1 MIAAPPLKSA
11 PAMSSEDDFE
21 PRLGRLGN
29 PGRKPRPGKFLAR
42 VIAAANLA
50 RGGAPGRARRSTFT
64 GSRIGRGAGAGRL
77 LSARDRYAAFRQ
89 RRVIVKVRLV
99 KLGGNG
105 FEGAKAHLRYVERDG
120 TTREGERGQLY
131 GADADAVDRGAWL
144 EQAKDDRHQF
154 RIIASAEDGAE
165 YENLK
170 PLTRRLMARV
180 EEDLGTR
187 LDWVAVDHHNTGHP
201 HTHIIVRG
209 KDARGAD
216 LVIARD
222 YISHGLR
229 ERAAELVDLDLGPR
243 TEAAIEQRLRAE
255 VDQERLTSIDRA
267 MLREAG
273 SDVLVSSQG
282 RGAFGQSIRMGRL
295 RKLEGLGLATK
306 VGAAHWRLAPD
317 LADTLRRMGERGDII
332 RTMQRAYSTRAD
344 APAVADRAIYDPLA
358 SDARP
363 LVGRV
368 IERGLSDE
376 HADRHYVIVDA
387 VDGRSYYAEIGVGD
401 AVAPIPTGAIIEIA
415 PREAG
420 IRTADRTISEVA
432 AANGGRYSVDV
443 HLRHDPAAS
452 ERFAE
457 AHIRRLEAMRRTI
470 RSVERDADGSWI
482 ITPDHLHKVEAFE
495 ARQRRDRP
503 VVVEIFSPAALDQ
516 LPASDAAT
524 WLDRELIAE
533 APLPLRDAGFG
544 REVQAAR
551 TARQQW
557 LVAEGLADER
567 DGRIIYRRNLL
578 DTLRRRE
585 LLRVADQLSGEIG
598 KPFAEA
604 GRQERI
610 EGRLVRAV
618 EMTSGRH
625 ALVERAHDFTLVPWR
640 PVMERHVGKP
650 VSGIM
655 REGGVSW
662 EFRRSRS
669 GPGIS

>member
-1 MIAAPPLKSA
+1 
-11 PAMSSEDDFE
+11 MSSEDDFE
-21 PRLGRLGN
+21 PRLGRLRN
-29 PGRKPRPGKFLAR
+29 KGRMPRPGKFLAR

-50 RGGAPGRARRSTFT
+50 RGGAPGRARQSTFT

-77 LSARDRYAAFRQ
+77 LSTRDRYAAFRR

-120 TTREGERGQLY
+120 TTREGERGKLY

-154 RIIASAEDGAE
+154 RIIVSAEDGIE
-165 YENLK
+165 YDDLK

-180 EEDLGTR
+180 EEDLGTGI
-187 LDWVAVDHHNTGHP
+187 DWVAVDHHNTGHP

-209 KDARGAD
+209 KDDCGAD

-229 ERAAELVDLDLGPR
+229 ERASELVDLDLGPR
-243 TEAAIEQRLRAE
+243 TEASIEQRLRAE
-255 VDQERLTSIDRA
+255 VEQERLTSIDRA
-267 MLREAG
+267 MLREAD
-273 SDVLVSSQG
+273 SDVLVSSQA

-295 RKLEGLGLATK
+295 WKLERLGLATK

-332 RTMQRAYSTRAD
+332 RTMQRAYSARD
-344 APAVADRAIYDPLA
+344 NAPAVADRAIYDPLA

-420 IRTADRTISEVA
+420 IRTVDRTISEVA
-432 AANGGRYSVDV
+432 AANGGRYSVDI
-443 HLRHDPAAS
+443 HLKHDPVAS
-452 ERFAE
+452 ARFAE
-457 AHIRRLEAMRRTI
+457 THIRRLEAMRRAM
-470 RSVERDADGSWI
+470 RSVERGTDGSWI
-482 ITPDHLHKVEAFE
+482 IAPDHLHRVEAFQ
-495 ARQRRDRP
+495 ARVRRDRP
-503 VVVEIFSPAALDQ
+503 VIVETLSAFPLDR
-516 LPASDAAT
+516 LPTAEAAT
-524 WLDRELIAE
+524 WLDRELTAE

-544 REVQAAR
+544 REVQTAQ
-551 TARQQW
+551 TARRQW
-557 LVAEGLADER
+557 LVAEGLAHER
-567 DGRIIYRRNLL
+567 EGRIIYRRNLL
-578 DTLRRRE
+578 EALQRRE
-585 LLRVADQLSGEIG
+585 LLRVASRLSDEFG
-598 KPFAEA
+598 KPFAELA
-604 GRQERI
+604 SHDRI

-618 EMTSGRH
+618 DMASGRH
-625 ALVERAHDFTLVPWR
+625 ALVERSHDFTLVPWR

-662 EFRRSRS
+662 EFGRSRG
-669 GPGIS
+669 GPSIS

>member
-1 MIAAPPLKSA
+1 
-11 PAMSSEDDFE
+11 MSSEDDFE

-29 PGRKPRPGKFLAR
+29 KGRKPRPGKFLAR

-77 LSARDRYAAFRQ
+77 LSARDRYAALRR
-89 RRVIVKVRLV
+89 RRVVVKVRLV

-120 TTREGERGQLY
+120 TTREGGRGQLY
-131 GADADAVDRGAWL
+131 GAEADAVDRSAWL
-144 EQAKDDRHQF
+144 EQARDDRHQF
-154 RIIASAEDGAE
+154 RIIVSAEDGAE
-165 YENLK
+165 YESLK

-187 LDWVAVDHHNTGHP
+187 LDWVAVDHYNTGHP

-209 KDARGAD
+209 KDERGAD

-229 ERAAELVDLDLGPR
+229 ERASELVDLDLGPR

-255 VDQERLTSIDRA
+255 VEQERLTSIDRA
-267 MLREAG
+267 MLREADSG
-273 SDVLVSSQG
+273 VLVSSQA

-306 VGAAHWRLAPD
+306 LGAAHWRLAPD
-317 LADTLRRMGERGDII
+317 LAETLRRMGERGDII
-332 RTMQRAYSTRAD
+332 RTMQRAYSARDD
-344 APAVADRAIYDPLA
+344 APAVADRAIYDALA
-358 SDARP
+358 PDARP
-363 LVGRV
+363 LVGRLV
-368 IERGLSDE
+368 ERGLSDE
-376 HADRHYVIVDA
+376 HADRHYVIIDA
-387 VDGRSYYAEIGVGD
+387 IDGRSYYAEIGMGD
-401 AVAPIPTGAIIEIA
+401 AIAPLPTGAIVEIA
-415 PREAG
+415 PRKAG
-420 IRTADRTISEVA
+420 IRTADRTITEVA
-432 AANGGRYSVDV
+432 ATNGGRYSVDA
-443 HLRHDPAAS
+443 HLKHDPAAS

-457 AHIRRLEAMRRTI
+457 THVRRLEAMRRVM
-470 RSVERDADGSWI
+470 RGVERDAAGSWI
-482 ITPDHLHKVEAFE
+482 IAPDHLDKVTAFE
-495 ARQRRDRP
+495 ARQLRDRP
-503 VVVEIFSPAALDQ
+503 VIVEILSPASLDR
-516 LPASDAAT
+516 LPAADAAT

-544 REVQAAR
+544 REVQAAQA
-551 TARQQW
+551 ARRQW
-557 LVAEGLADER
+557 LVAEGLAHER
-567 DGRIIYRRNLL
+567 DGRIIYRCNLL

-585 LLRVADQLSGEIG
+585 LLRVADQLSREIG

-604 GRQERI
+604 GWQQRI
-610 EGRLVRAV
+610 AGWLVRAV

-625 ALVERAHDFTLVPWR
+625 ALVERSREFTLVPWR

-662 EFRRSRS
+662 EFGRSRS
-669 GPGIS
+669 GPNIS

>member
-1 MIAAPPLKSA
+1 
-11 PAMSSEDDFE
+11 MSSEDDFE

-29 PGRKPRPGKFLAR
+29 KGRKPRRGKFLAR

-77 LSARDRYAAFRQ
+77 LSARDRYAAFR
-89 RRVIVKVRLV
+89 RRRIVVKVRLV
-99 KLGGNG
+99 KLGGSG

-120 TTREGERGQLY
+120 TTREGGRGQLY
-131 GADADAVDRGAWL
+131 GADADAVDRSAWL
-144 EQAKDDRHQF
+144 EQARDDRHQF
-154 RIIASAEDGAE
+154 RIIVSAEDGAE
-165 YENLK
+165 YESLK

-187 LDWVAVDHHNTGHP
+187 LDWVAVDHYNTGHP

-209 KDARGAD
+209 KDERGAD

-229 ERAAELVDLDLGPR
+229 ERASELVDLDLGPR

-255 VDQERLTSIDRA
+255 VEQERLTSIDRA

-273 SDVLVSSQG
+273 SDVLVSSQA
-282 RGAFGQSIRMGRL
+282 RGAFDQVIRVGRL
-295 RKLEGLGLATK
+295 RKLERLGLATK

-317 LADTLRRMGERGDII
+317 LAETLRRMGERSDII
-332 RTMQRAYSTRAD
+332 RTMHRAYAARGD
-344 APAVADRAIYDPLA
+344 APAIADRAIYDPLA
-358 SDARP
+358 PDARP
-363 LVGRV
+363 FVGRLV
-368 IERGLSDE
+368 ERGLSDE
-376 HADRHYVIVDA
+376 HADRHHAIVDA
-387 VDGRSYYAEIGVGD
+387 IDGRSYYVEIGAGD
-401 AVAPIPTGAIIEIA
+401 AISPIPNGAIVEIA
-415 PREAG
+415 PCEAG
-420 IRTADRTISEVA
+420 IRTADRTIVEVA
-432 AANGGRYSVDV
+432 AANGGRYSVDA
-443 HLRHDPAAS
+443 HLKHDPTAS

-457 AHIRRLEAMRRTI
+457 THIRRLEAMRRAM
-470 RSVERDADGSWI
+470 RSVDRDAAGSWI
-482 ITPDHLHKVEAFE
+482 IAPDHLDKVAAFE
-495 ARQRRDRP
+495 ARQLRDRP
-503 VVVEIFSPAALDQ
+503 VIVQTLSAISLDQ
-516 LPASDAAT
+516 LPGADAAT
-524 WLDRELIAE
+524 WLDRELVAE

-544 REVQAAR
+544 SEVRAAQ
-551 TARQQW
+551 TARRQW

-585 LLRVADQLSGEIG
+585 VLRVADQLSREIG

-604 GRQERI
+604 GRLERI
-610 EGRLVRAV
+610 EGILVRAV

-625 ALVERAHDFTLVPWR
+625 ALVERAHDFKLVPWR
-640 PVMERHVGKP
+640 HVMERHVGKP
-650 VSGIM
+650 VSGII

-662 EFRRSRS
+662 EFGRSRG
-669 GPGIS
+669 GPAIS